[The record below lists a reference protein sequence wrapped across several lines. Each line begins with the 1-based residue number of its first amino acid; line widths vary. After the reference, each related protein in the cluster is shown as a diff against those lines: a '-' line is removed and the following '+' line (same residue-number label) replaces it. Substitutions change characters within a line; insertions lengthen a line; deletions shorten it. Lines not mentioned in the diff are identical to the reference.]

1 MTASHLL
8 VLAFLVSPLAL
19 AQAQEGVATE
29 ICLVP
34 TNVEA
39 AVGDSKNAA
48 TAVQDSFTSFLT
60 GPTLGVR
67 PLSARLESQVRQE
80 AKAANCRYLLFT
92 KVSHLRKQRSALN
105 QALAGA
111 VHQGAWS
118 AVGQAGGGDAA
129 IAANAAAGAASATAA
144 ELASSTQNK
153 DQMTLAYRL
162 EAADGRVVIDKT
174 GKRKAESDGE
184 DLLTPLARQASEA
197 VAAAVQ

>member
-1 MTASHLL
+1 MTTRNLL
-8 VLAFLVSPLAL
+8 IHAFLLSPLAL
-19 AQAQEGVATE
+19 AQTSDGVKTE

-39 AVGDSKNAA
+39 AVGDSKSAA
-48 TAVQDSFTSFLT
+48 TAVQDSFASFLT

-80 AKAANCRYLLFT
+80 AKAANCRNLLFT
-92 KVSHLRKQRSALN
+92 KVSHLRKQRSKLS

-111 VHQGAWS
+111 MHQGAWS
-118 AVGQAGGGDAA
+118 AAGQAGGGAAA
-129 IAANAAAGAASATAA
+129 IAAYAAAGAASATAA

-162 EAADGRVVIDKT
+162 EAADGAFVIDKS
-174 GKRKAESDGE
+174 GKRKAEADGE

-197 VAAAVQ
+197 VAAAVP

>member
-1 MTASHLL
+1 MTARQLL
-8 VLAFLVSPLAL
+8 FHALLLSPLAL
-19 AQAQEGVATE
+19 AQAQEGVKTE

-34 TNVEA
+34 TSVEA

-48 TAVQDSFTSFLT
+48 TAVQDSFTGFLT

-67 PLSARLESQVRQE
+67 PLSAQLESQARQE
-80 AKAANCRYLLFT
+80 AKAAGCRYLLFT
-92 KVSHLRKQRSALN
+92 KVSHHRKQRSALN

-111 VHQGAWS
+111 VQQGAWS
-118 AVGQAGGGDAA
+118 AVGQAGGGAAA

-144 ELASSTQNK
+144 ELANSTQNK
-153 DQMTLAYRL
+153 DQMTLGYRL
-162 EAADGRVVIDKT
+162 EAADGTVVIDKS